1 MLRLI
6 FQNSGILGKFGYYI
20 SLLFRDWVG
29 MYAHSALSI
38 LFNFT
43 EIGFAHKLN
52 IKVIFGI

>member
-43 EIGFAHKLN
+43 EIGFAHK
-52 IKVIFGI
+52 